1 MQYLHTMCTVHC
13 TIVAAV
19 SSLIPVFATYTIL
32 KDNASEMIF
41 CQEILQKDQNSETEP
56 ILLLISIFM

>member
-1 MQYLHTMCTVHC
+1 MQYLHTICTVHC

-19 SSLIPVFATYTIL
+19 SSLIPVFATYKIL

-41 CQEILQKDQNSETEP
+41 CQEIPQKDQNSKIKP

>member
-1 MQYLHTMCTVHC
+1 MQYPHTMCTIHC
-13 TIVAAV
+13 MIVAAV

-41 CQEILQKDQNSETEP
+41 CQEILQKDQNSKTEP

>member
-41 CQEILQKDQNSETEP
+41 CQEILQKD
-56 ILLLISIFM
+56 